1 MNSQSLQ
8 HLFHCALLY
17 SHGVMITKIN
27 TARLNRTAKTE
38 NMAHCGRL
46 PMRAAINCTDV
57 MNLLNCLNV
66 ITAISNHTD
75 FSPKN

>member
-17 SHGVMITKIN
+17 SHGVLITKIN

-38 NMAHCGRL
+38 NMAHYESSYKLYRCYEPFKL
-46 PMRAAINCTDV
+46 P
-57 MNLLNCLNV
+57 
-66 ITAISNHTD
+66 
-75 FSPKN
+75 